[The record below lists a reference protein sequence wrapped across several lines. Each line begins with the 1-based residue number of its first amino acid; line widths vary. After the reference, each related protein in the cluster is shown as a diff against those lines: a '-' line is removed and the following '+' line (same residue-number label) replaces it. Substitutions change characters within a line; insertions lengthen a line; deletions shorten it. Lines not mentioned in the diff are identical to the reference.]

1 MTAAA
6 RFEIL
11 PFGKGEAEAAELPER
26 VWLTVTASPTHTLDD
41 TVGVSTRLRRLG
53 HTVTMHLA
61 SRMVRSREHLDEVL
75 GALAEAGVSDVF
87 VVGGDA
93 TPPEGPYPSSL
104 ELLPMLVEHRE
115 RPVTI
120 GIGGY
125 PEGHP
130 LIDDATLQSVL
141 REKSRVA
148 DYIATQL
155 CYDPNVLVR
164 WVESIRADG
173 ISLPVHVS
181 VPGMV
186 DRRRLLEI
194 SARVGVGP
202 SLRYL
207 RKQGGIRSLFRLS
220 KSSAD
225 RLYDALAPRMGEPE
239 LGLEGFHYVTFNR
252 LLDTWRWQG
261 AKRAEQEAVDYDRSQ
276 PFSSR
281 GGAR

>member
-1 MTAAA
+1 MSS

-11 PFGKGEAEAAELPER
+11 PFGRGEQEARELPDR

-41 TVGVSTRLRRLG
+41 TVEVATRLRDQG
-53 HTVTMHLA
+53 HTVTPHVA
-61 SRMVRSREHLDEVL
+61 ARMVRSREHLDGML
-75 GALAEAGVSDVF
+75 AALSEGGVDDAF
-87 VVGGDA
+87 VVGGDQ
-93 TPPEGPYPSSL
+93 TPPLGPYASAT
-104 ELLPMLVEHRE
+104 ELLRLIVEHPQ
-115 RPVTI
+115 RPQTM
-120 GIGGY
+120 GIAAY

-130 LIDDATLQSVL
+130 LVDDATLAEAL
-141 REKSRVA
+141 ADKSRVA

-155 CYDPNVLVR
+155 CYDPDVLLR
-164 WVESIRADG
+164 WVRSIRELG
-173 ISLPVHVS
+173 IDLPVHVS

-225 RLYDALAPRMGEPE
+225 RLTDALGPHIGDPE
-239 LGLEGFHYVTFNR
+239 LNIAGFHYVTFNR
-252 LLDTWRWQG
+252 LLDTWRWERE
-261 AKRAEQEAVDYDRSQ
+261 KRPATDDI
-276 PFSSR
+276 SSLVHTEVTPR
-281 GGAR
+281 